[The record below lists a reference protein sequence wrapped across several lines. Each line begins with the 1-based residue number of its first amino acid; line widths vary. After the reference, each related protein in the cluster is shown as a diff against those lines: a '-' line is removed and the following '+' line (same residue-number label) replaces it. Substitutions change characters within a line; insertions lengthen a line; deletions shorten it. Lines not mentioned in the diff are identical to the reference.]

1 MANKKR
7 DNVYWVVLERTAL
20 FTWKAHSLYSTK
32 KAAEA
37 ARKELEATVGFLGPK
52 GFKVDRVVKAD

>member
-20 FTWKAHSLYSTK
+20 FTWKAHSLYTTK
-32 KAAEA
+32 KAANEA
-37 ARKELEATVGFLGPK
+37 RTLLEQHSPLSFRGY
-52 GFKVDRVVKAD
+52 KVDRVVKVS